1 MFVSNL
7 SGVLILFVCLF
18 LSDCSEIVVCFVA
31 RHSRSTRFRQAT
43 AKRSVGFKP
52 QQSGQWAL
60 SHSGHRSAAHCPA
73 CIDKENSEHYSRSN
87 KITGSLLFFFEK
99 LSIPLVLLAK
109 KRAKKKKKKSHVA
122 DNVVPCCNLKPASTN
137 SYMIEFVTL
146 T

>member
-18 LSDCSEIVVCFVA
+18 LSDCSDIVVCFVA

-73 CIDKENSEHYSRSN
+73 CIDKENLGHYSRSN
-87 KITGSLLFFFEK
+87 KITESLFFFFSEK

-109 KRAKKKKKKSHVA
+109 KRAKTKSLVKCQVLPRVSLSNA
-122 DNVVPCCNLKPASTN
+122 R
-137 SYMIEFVTL
+137 
-146 T
+146 